1 MGIRFM
7 AGLTVIAVFVIGL
20 LAVKGLID
28 ALIHTTIVLP

>member
-1 MGIRFM
+1 MILRFL
-7 AGLTVIAVFVIGL
+7 AGLTVIAVFLFGL